1 MDKPDKAAPQTIK
14 QRQDTLRAKRKQDG
28 FIEISAWIAVS
39 TRDQLK
45 ARANKQGITIGQL
58 IDQLCQEPL

>member
-1 MDKPDKAAPQTIK
+1 MDKAAPQTIK

-28 FIEISAWIAVS
+28 FVEISAWIAVG

-45 ARANKQGITIGQL
+45 DKANENGITIGQQIDRL
-58 IDQLCQEPL
+58 IQEP